1 MPITYK
7 IDVLAAL
14 KAAGYNTNRIRKEKL
29 LSESTLQRLRKGEL
43 INGENL
49 GKLCELL
56 RCQPGDILEYVPE
69 ELPQRAAEAPPAPE
83 VAEIVHEVSEEIP
96 TPPKAPTTSEDI
108 SVLDLSVRT
117 FNIVCRAGVRT
128 VEELEAWVH
137 SDKCCL
143 DPERSPGYKEIL
155 EALEAYKEK
164 G

>member
-1 MPITYK
+1 MSVSKSKMASNKKHDSTHFKYQSVKLKITEY
-7 IDVLAAL
+7 
-14 KAAGYNTNRIRKEKL
+14 
-29 LSESTLQRLRKGEL
+29 
-43 INGENL
+43 
-49 GKLCELL
+49 ELL
-56 RCQPGDILEYVPE
+56 KKAVELSKEPMNTFLRTAIMQRVNEYVPE
-69 ELPQRAAEAPPAPE
+69 ELSPRAAEVPPAPE

-128 VEELEAWVH
+128 VAELEAWVH

-155 EALEAYKEK
+155 EALKTYKEK